1 MQQQWLKRF
10 TTGSNQL
17 EIYFDP
23 TAMKVVSR
31 FQQDGR
37 VTEKFID
44 CPHLINAIWTYDE
57 HLAELKNTYPDLT
70 YTQPPGITPAASRTL
85 MDLLDDKPEN
95 YTIADLLPKVTALLD
110 NGADVNLTAYSYG
123 RALLS
128 VAQLDVSIS
137 KLLIERGAAIDV
149 IETRLTWY
157 YLPGATPLHKALL
170 ESSMPVALLLREAG
184 ANLDFHFNM
193 AVLNALQTIN
203 ANASMGW
210 KSKDI
215 LAEHKKTWG
224 KVISTLMDW
233 GVKPGASYQQLEEL
247 LKKGTVPYAQAIQKL
262 MDFSKADWL
271 SQFTVTVQEFST
283 EQRNKLILRVMSHPN
298 ALKHIDWTK
307 AMEVLID
314 AQPCFEEVAEEI
326 YGTRVSQ
333 TDDEGWLC
341 QGWGNGEYSNIE
353 AIISALKKKDAVQHP
368 AWFTLVKK
376 IIDEHDQYD
385 CDLHAIEDFL
395 NEEVVRP
402 HQQHAELKRMLK
414 KHL

>member
-10 TTGSNQL
+10 TTGGHQL

-31 FQQDGR
+31 FQQDGKL
-37 VTEKFID
+37 TEKFID

-57 HLAELKNTYPDLT
+57 HLEELKNTYPDLT
-70 YTQPPGITPAASRTL
+70 YTHLPEVNPAASRTL

-95 YTIADLLPKVTALLD
+95 YATPELLHKLTALLD
-110 NGADVNLTAYSYG
+110 EGADVNLSAYSHG

-128 VAQLDVSIS
+128 VAQLDVSIG

-157 YLPGATPLHKALL
+157 YQPGATPLHKALL
-170 ESSMPVALLLREAG
+170 KSSMPVAVLLRDAG
-184 ANLDFHFNM
+184 ANLDFHFNI

-215 LAEHKKTWG
+215 FAEHKKTWA
-224 KVISTLMDW
+224 KVIDTLISW
-233 GVKPGASYQQLEEL
+233 GVQPGPSYQEL
-247 LKKGTVPYAQAIQKL
+247 QDMLKKDTVPYAQAIQSL
-262 MDFSKADWL
+262 MDFSKAGWL
-271 SQFTVTVQEFST
+271 SQFTATVQEFSIK
-283 EQRNKLILRVMSHPN
+283 QRNKLILRVLGHPN
-298 ALKHIDWTK
+298 ALKHNDWVK
-307 AMEVLID
+307 AMETIID
-314 AQPCFEEVAEEI
+314 AQPCFEDVAEEV

-341 QGWGNGEYSNIE
+341 QSWDSGNYSNIE
-353 AIISALKKKDAVQHP
+353 ALLSVLKKKDAVNHP
-368 AWFTLVKK
+368 AWFGLMKK
-376 IIDEHDQYD
+376 LIDDYD
-385 CDLHAIEDFL
+385 EYDSDLTAIEDFL
-395 NEEVVRP
+395 NEKTVSS
-402 HQQHAELKRMLK
+402 HQQQPALVK
-414 KHL
+414 KLEKYL